1 MLALGVILLLTT
13 LLLCYAGYMFLVV
26 DKKEAQAFLE
36 NPELYDQLDDKDY
49 HFDLPTE
56 IDEYEDVRASKPT
69 DKRTLPVALLKR
81 AMADIPRIEQLEK
94 DHPRMA
100 RLFNRGLLPFGVW
113 EQLLEAEAVMD
124 HEVHD
129 VQAEAEKLQKGW
141 GQGVFGQAYS
151 MLRRERQEEKQHEQM
166 RRDAAVLTI
175 EFTKLSGGVVTF
187 IADGRY
193 LGDRTQMLLR
203 KETPGA
209 PKELAYKTDVKA
221 KLEIGVGEEQKTYEC
236 EIPEL
241 ELDKDSDKPQWKQL
255 GHDSTQLRLQVKFVR
270 KVDGL
275 KTSFGIGDIRV
286 TAPHTCSAPAAPAPQ
301 ASQ

>member
-1 MLALGVILLLTT
+1 MLALGIILLLTT

-26 DKKEAQAFLE
+26 DKKEAQAFLD
-36 NPELYDQLDDKDY
+36 NPELYDELDDKDY

-166 RRDAAVLTI
+166 RKDAAVLTI

-187 IADGRY
+187 LADGRY

-221 KLEIGVGEEQKTYEC
+221 ELAIGVGEDQKTYLC

-275 KTSFGIGDIRV
+275 KTTFGIGDIRV
-286 TAPHTCSAPAAPAPQ
+286 TAPHTCTASPAAPPAAQ
-301 ASQ
+301 

>member
-1 MLALGVILLLTT
+1 
-13 LLLCYAGYMFLVV
+13 MFLVV
-26 DKKEAQAFLE
+26 DKKEHQQMLE
-36 NPELYDQLDDKDY
+36 NPELYAELDDKDY
-49 HFDLPTE
+49 HFDLPAE

-166 RRDAAVLTI
+166 RKDAAVLTI

-187 IADGRY
+187 LADGRY

-221 KLEIGVGEEQKTYEC
+221 ELAIGVGEDQKTYLC

-275 KTSFGIGDIRV
+275 KTTFGIGDIRV
-286 TAPHTCSAPAAPAPQ
+286 TAPHTCSAPPAAPPGAQ
-301 ASQ
+301 

>member
-1 MLALGVILLLTT
+1 MLALGIILLLTT

-26 DKKEAQAFLE
+26 DKKEAQAFLD
-36 NPELYDQLDDKDY
+36 NPELYDELDDKDY

-166 RRDAAVLTI
+166 RKDAAVLTI

-187 IADGRY
+187 LADGRY

-221 KLEIGVGEEQKTYEC
+221 ELAIGVGEDQKTYLC

-275 KTSFGIGDIRV
+275 KTTFGIGDIRV
-286 TAPHTCSAPAAPAPQ
+286 TAPHTCTAPPAAPPAAQ
-301 ASQ
+301 